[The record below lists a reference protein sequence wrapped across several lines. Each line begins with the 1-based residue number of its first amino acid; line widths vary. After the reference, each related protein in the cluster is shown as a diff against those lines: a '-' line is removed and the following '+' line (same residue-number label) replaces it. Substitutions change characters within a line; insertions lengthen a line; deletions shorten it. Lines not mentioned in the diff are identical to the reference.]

1 MSDAPQ
7 LRIAIAQCNPLVGD
21 IAGNAKKIIE
31 RSQQASQ
38 QGAHLVLF
46 PELVLCGYPPEDLL
60 FRPAFQAHI
69 ESHITK
75 IAQRVADQMGDLC
88 VVLGAPEYVGG
99 KIYNAAYVIQSG
111 QVLGI
116 YRKHCLPNYGVFDER
131 RYFSKG
137 KNALVIELFGAKLG
151 ITICEDIWHKKPAK
165 AAKAAGAELLL
176 NLNASPF
183 NEAKLAQRQA
193 MVQKRVAQTGLP
205 LVYCNL
211 VGGQDELVFD
221 GRSMVYNHKA
231 ECCHLAIGAS
241 ETLDLIDFEK
251 SDGHWLPDSSPI
263 ERNESTQQELAEIY
277 DAIVL
282 AVRDYVKKNN
292 FPGVVLG
299 LSGGIDSALVLA
311 IAADALGAENVE
323 AILMPSRYTADM
335 SNEDAVKEAEVL
347 GVKWQTIAIESAV
360 NVFDDLLAE
369 RFSGMDI
376 DTTEENIQARI
387 RGVLLMAVSN
397 KTGKMVLTTSNKS
410 ETAIGYA
417 TLYGDMAG
425 GYGPLKDVFKTLV
438 YALARYRNAVAGK
451 EIIPQRV
458 IDRPPSAELR
468 PDQKDSDSLPPYDVL
483 DPILELSIEDDHS
496 IEAIVELGYDEAV
509 VRRIVGLVKR
519 NEYKR
524 QQASPG
530 VKITQRAFGRDR
542 RYPITSGY
550 TPGQWT
556 E

>member
-1 MSDAPQ
+1 MSNSPQ
-7 LRIAIAQCNPLVGD
+7 LNIAIAQCNPLVGD
-21 IAGNAKKIIE
+21 IAGNAQKIISKAKAAAE
-31 RSQQASQ
+31 QSAD
-38 QGAHLVLF
+38 LVLY
-46 PELVLCGYPPEDLL
+46 PELMLCGYPPEDLL
-60 FRPAFQAHI
+60 FRPAFQAQIEKHI
-69 ESHITK
+69 DY
-75 IAQRVADQMGDLC
+75 IAQQLAIDHAALC
-88 VVLGAPEYVGG
+88 LVVGAPEYVGN
-99 KIYNAAYVIQSG
+99 KIYNAAYVLQRG
-111 QVLGI
+111 QVQAV
-116 YRKHCLPNYGVFDER
+116 YRKQCLPNYGVFDER

-137 KNALVIELFGAKLG
+137 KQPLVIELCGARLG
-151 ITICEDIWHKKPAK
+151 ITVCEDIWHKRPALL
-165 AAKAAGAELLL
+165 AKREGAELLL

-183 NEAKLAQRQA
+183 HEAKLSQRQH
-193 MVQKRVAQTGLP
+193 VVSKRVKQTDLP

-221 GRSMVYNHKA
+221 GRSMVYNHLG
-231 ECCHLAIGAS
+231 ECCYLAPGVE
-241 ETLDLIDFEK
+241 ETLQVVNFQK
-251 SDGHWLPDSSPI
+251 QDGHWQPQCDHIKPAA
-263 ERNESTQQELAEIY
+263 EADAELAEVY
-277 DAIVL
+277 SALVL
-282 AVRDYVKKNN
+282 GVRDYVNKNG

-311 IAADALGAENVE
+311 IAADALGADKVE

-335 SNEDAVKEAEVL
+335 SNEDAVQEAEAL
-347 GVKWQTIAIESAV
+347 GVQWRSMAIEPAV
-360 NVFDDLLAE
+360 KVFDQMLAE
-369 RFSGMDI
+369 RFDGLPV

-387 RGVLLMAVSN
+387 RGLLLMAVSN

-438 YALARYRNAVAGK
+438 YELASYRNRLAGR

-468 PDQKDSDSLPPYDVL
+468 PDQKDIDSLPPYEVL
-483 DPILELSIEDDHS
+483 DPILELSIEADHS
-496 IEAIVELGYDEAV
+496 VEAIVELGYDEDL
-509 VRRIVGLVKR
+509 VRRVVAMVKR

-550 TPGQWT
+550 KPGQSV
-556 E
+556 